1 MHQENATIRQ
11 FSRSLSPN
19 EKLRRQIRAVLL
31 AMSALT
37 VVVTVTAFF
46 IAGPKAMLAALTGG
60 LSQIAAVLV
69 YARVARSKDIP
80 QPKVI
85 LALHMTAE
93 ITKIIVMLALML
105 AGTIIFGTN
114 AVWFLGAFVVAL
126 AAYWLVLIFK

>member
-37 VVVTVTAFF
+37 LAVTVTAFF
-46 IAGPKAMLAALTGG
+46 IAGPKAMLAALMGG
-60 LSQIAAVLV
+60 LSQIVAVLV
-69 YARVARSKDIP
+69 YARVARSNEIP
-80 QPKVI
+80 QPKAI
-85 LALHMTAE
+85 LALHMAAE
-93 ITKIIVMLALML
+93 IAKIVVMLILML
-105 AGTIIFGTN
+105 VGTVIFGTN